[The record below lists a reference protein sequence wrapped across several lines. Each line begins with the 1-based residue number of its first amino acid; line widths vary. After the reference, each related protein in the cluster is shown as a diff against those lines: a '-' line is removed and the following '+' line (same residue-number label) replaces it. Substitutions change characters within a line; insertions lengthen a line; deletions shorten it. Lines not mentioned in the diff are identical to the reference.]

1 MIMKRII
8 LLLGLLGI
16 TFSLAACG
24 SQEPQKIISSE
35 LGLDVSGGEEI
46 SNSDTHGGFHGDGT
60 TYIAFEFSDDK
71 VLEQIRESAQ
81 WKAFPLDNTV
91 RTLIYGTTDEAN
103 SIGPYVSDGE
113 GNALI
118 PDIQDGYYLLIDR
131 HGESDKA
138 SEEDILHRASFNFT
152 LGIYD
157 SNTKILYFCK
167 LDT

>member
-1 MIMKRII
+1 MKRII
-8 LLLGLLGI
+8 LMLGTVLVI

-24 SQEPQKIISSE
+24 SQEPQKVVSNE
-35 LGLDVSGGEEI
+35 LGIDVSGGDEI

-60 TYIAFEFSDDK
+60 TCIAFEFSDDK

-81 WKAFPLDNTV
+81 WKSFPLDNTV
-91 RTLIYGTTDEAN
+91 KTLIYGTTDETGC
-103 SIGPYVSDGE
+103 IGPYVSDGE

-131 HGESDKA
+131 HDESDKA
-138 SEEDILHRASFNFT
+138 PEGEILHRASFNFT

-157 SNTKILYFCK
+157 SNANVLYFCK
-167 LDT
+167 FDT